1 MESLL
6 AQAIT
11 IGLLVGVGIGLVVGW
26 LIHEVSGCGRART
39 VGYRR

>member
-1 MESLL
+1 MESML

-11 IGLLVGVGIGLVVGW
+11 IGLLAGIGIGLVAGW